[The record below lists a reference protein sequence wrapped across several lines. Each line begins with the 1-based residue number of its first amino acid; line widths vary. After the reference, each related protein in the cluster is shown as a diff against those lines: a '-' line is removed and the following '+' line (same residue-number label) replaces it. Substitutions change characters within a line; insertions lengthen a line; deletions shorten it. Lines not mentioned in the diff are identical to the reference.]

1 MKRRFLT
8 VEHILSLHADVLQ
21 PGEPAAI
28 LNRASLESAAA
39 RPATY
44 HRGLLRQAAVL
55 FHALIQNHPFLSGNK
70 RTAFN
75 ALNVFVN
82 LNKME
87 VWVTS
92 NTVYY
97 WLIDALE
104 HRHFNERAVENWLK
118 SVTRRHRPF

>member
-8 VEHILSLHADVLQ
+8 VEEVRLLHADVLD
-21 PGEPAAI
+21 GHESDAI
-28 LNRASLESAAA
+28 LNKAALESAVS
-39 RPATY
+39 RPTQY

-75 ALNVFVN
+75 ALNVFLN
-82 LNKME
+82 LNGVE
-87 VWVTS
+87 IWVTS

-104 HRHFNERAVENWLK
+104 HRNFDVKMIESWLR
-118 SVTRRHRPF
+118 SVTRRHRP